1 MLIYSYKITGHT
13 KSPPKKN
20 GDTTMKERTITRTIE
35 ESNLTVMV
43 FNVNTEEI
51 EKIEYRVIGNLE
63 GITIKDARKIVEDAD
78 HTLVKIL
85 SVEVTSGLYGMPES
99 TFLAYAERLPDRK

>member
-1 MLIYSYKITGHT
+1 
-13 KSPPKKN
+13 
-20 GDTTMKERTITRTIE
+20 MKERTITRTIE

-51 EKIEYRVIGNLE
+51 EKIEYRVIGNLD
-63 GITIKDARKIVEDAD
+63 GITLKDARKIVEDAD
-78 HTLVKIL
+78 HTLVKIV
-85 SVEVTSGLYGMPES
+85 SVEVTRGLYGMPES